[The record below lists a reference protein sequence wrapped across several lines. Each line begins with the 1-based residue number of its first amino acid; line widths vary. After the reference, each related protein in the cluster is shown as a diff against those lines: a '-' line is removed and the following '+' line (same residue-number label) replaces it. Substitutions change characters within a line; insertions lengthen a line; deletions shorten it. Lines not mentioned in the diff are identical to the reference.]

1 MSGYLIGTIDI
12 KIKIEEIKM
21 EKLFIWKP
29 AQQSY
34 LNNE

>member
-29 AQQSY
+29 MQQSY